1 MIVVYCPR
9 PSNGARAL
17 IEWFRSH
24 DVPVRR
30 ARNGQYLIHRPSLV
44 VGWGQRLPV
53 PFTRTLNGSAP
64 VGNKLVELARLGE
77 AGLTVP
83 KVRLE
88 KQDGW
93 LARRIHHRSGNDL
106 LWDALQTGVTGA
118 DYWVEKVETSHEFR
132 VHVFKDTG
140 FRTGVKIPKAD
151 QPHPFIR
158 TQLGGWALVYDKEP
172 LSATR
177 VNREP
182 VRAAAVQAIT
192 ALGYD
197 FGAVDIGWSPTKG
210 PVVFEV
216 NSAPGLEGNTIE
228 RYGARIL
235 DYARGEN

>member
-9 PSNGARAL
+9 PSVGAKELVAWFKNNGVPAL
-17 IEWFRSH
+17 RS
-24 DVPVRR
+24 
-30 ARNGQYLIHRPSLV
+30 RNDRYLIHRPSLV

-53 PFTRTLNGSAP
+53 PFTKTLNGSAP
-64 VGNKLVELARLGE
+64 IGNKFVELAKLGE

-83 KVRLE
+83 KVRLN
-88 KQDGW
+88 KQEGW

-106 LWDALQTGVTGA
+106 LANLNQG
-118 DYWVEKVETSHEFR
+118 DYYVEKVDTTHEFR

-140 FRTGVKIPKAD
+140 FRTGVKIPKAE

-158 TQLGGWALVYDKEP
+158 THLGGWALVYDKEP

-182 VRAAAVQAIT
+182 VRATAVQAVA

-228 RYGARIL
+228 RYGAKIL
-235 DYARGEN
+235 NFARGES